1 MVAEIKGTDSGV
13 VSSAAHRAANV
24 EARGGNAPERTADKA
39 TTTPDN
45 VSLTKTA
52 EQLHQLEKAVKAAP
66 SVDSSRVEQ
75 IRQTIANGSYH
86 VDNQKLA
93 DKLTAFEAMMQS
105 GKGK

>member
-1 MVAEIKGTDSGV
+1 MVSEIKGTDSGV
-13 VSSAAHRAANV
+13 VSNTAYRAANV
-24 EARGGNAPERTADKA
+24 EARGSNAPERTADKA
-39 TTTPDN
+39 VAPDN

-75 IRQTIANGSYH
+75 VRQSIANGSYH

-93 DKLTAFEAMMQS
+93 EKLTAFEAMMQS
-105 GKGK
+105 GKGN

>member
-24 EARGGNAPERTADKA
+24 EARGGNAPERSANKA
-39 TTTPDN
+39 ATPDN

-66 SVDSSRVEQ
+66 PNEPPRTRR
-75 IRQTIANGSYH
+75 I
-86 VDNQKLA
+86 
-93 DKLTAFEAMMQS
+93 
-105 GKGK
+105 

>member
-24 EARGGNAPERTADKA
+24 EARGGNAPERSANKA
-39 TTTPDN
+39 ATPDN

-75 IRQTIANGSYH
+75 IRQSIANGSYH